1 LPGILTLGSER
12 YGSFTP
18 SEVSVDKRHVSAIVL
33 YMLAT
38 LLSLVALGVG
48 VFWAVHY
55 HSIDLLAAGCVSL
68 VLVAVTWPLY
78 SAAGLRRL
86 DAAAADKLIHP
97 ILERLDQMSILIN
110 LVSEQQLLSDK
121 AKSVA
126 FREKDR
132 EAVRRAIQEDLAK
145 GDFEGASLLA
155 DDVEKSFGYR
165 AEADHYR
172 HDIAA
177 KQQELVRKQINEV
190 VGVIDRFT
198 RSEQWNGALREAER
212 LLSMFP
218 DNEQVKNLPH
228 EIDARRQAHKKQLL
242 SSWNDAVARHDV
254 DGSIE
259 ILKQLDAYLTPAEAE
274 SMQET
279 ARGVF
284 KEKLTSLGS
293 QFSNQVRD
301 QNWAEAIK
309 TGEQIMR
316 DIPNTRAAQ
325 EVREKMDLLKQ
336 RATTP
341 AAPVATA

>member
-1 LPGILTLGSER
+1 
-12 YGSFTP
+12 
-18 SEVSVDKRHVSAIVL
+18 VDKRHISAIVL
-33 YMLAT
+33 YVLA
-38 LLSLVALGVG
+38 SLFSIAILGVG
-48 VFWAVHY
+48 VYSTVHY
-55 HSIDLLAAGCVSL
+55 HSPSLLAAGCVAL
-68 VLVAVTWPLY
+68 VLVGVTWPLY
-78 SAAGLRRL
+78 NAAGLRRL
-86 DAAAADKLIHP
+86 DSASAEKLVHP
-97 ILERLDQMSILIN
+97 ILERLDQMSILMN
-110 LVSEQQLLSDK
+110 LMSEQQLLSDR

-145 GDFEGASLLA
+145 GDFEGASTLA

-172 HDIAA
+172 NDIAA
-177 KQQELVRKQINEV
+177 KQQDVVRKQINEV
-190 VGVIDRFT
+190 VSIIDRHT

-242 SSWNDAVARHDV
+242 TSWNDAVARHDV

-284 KEKLTSLGS
+284 KEKLTALGS
-293 QFSNQVRD
+293 QFATQVRD
-301 QNWAEAIK
+301 QNWNEAIK

-316 DIPNTRAAQ
+316 DFPNTRAAQ

>member
-1 LPGILTLGSER
+1 M
-12 YGSFTP
+12 
-18 SEVSVDKRHVSAIVL
+18 DKRHLPAIVL
-33 YMLAT
+33 YVLA
-38 LLSLVALGVG
+38 SVFALAVLGIG
-48 VFWAVHY
+48 IFWAFQPSHNPG
-55 HSIDLLAAGCVSL
+55 LLAAGCVTL

-78 SAAGLRRL
+78 RSSGLRNIDSAA
-86 DAAAADKLIHP
+86 AEKLVHP
-97 ILERLDQMSILIN
+97 LAERIDQISILLN
-110 LVSEQQLLSDK
+110 LMSEQQLLSDR

-132 EAVRRAIQEDLAK
+132 EAVRRAIQEDLYK
-145 GDFEGASLLA
+145 GDFEGAATLA

-165 AEADHYR
+165 AEAEHYR
-172 HDIAA
+172 QDIAA
-177 KQQELVRKQINEV
+177 KQQEVVRKQVNEV
-190 VGVIDRFT
+190 VMVIDRYT

-242 SSWNDAVARHDV
+242 TSWNEAVARHDV

-284 KEKLTSLGS
+284 KEKLAALSS
-293 QFSNQVRD
+293 QFANQVRD
-301 QNWAEAIK
+301 QNWAEAVK
-309 TGEQIMR
+309 TGEQITR
-316 DIPNTRAAQ
+316 DFPNTRAAQ

-336 RATTP
+336 RATQP
-341 AAPVATA
+341 ATPVATA

>member
-1 LPGILTLGSER
+1 
-12 YGSFTP
+12 
-18 SEVSVDKRHVSAIVL
+18 VDKRHLSAIVL
-33 YMLAT
+33 YLFAT
-38 LLSLVALGVG
+38 VFSLLVVGAGVA
-48 VFWAVHY
+48 WAVHF
-55 HSIDLLAAGCVSL
+55 HSADLLAAGCVSL
-68 VLVAVTWPLY
+68 VLVGVTWPLY
-78 SAAGLRRL
+78 HAAGLRGINS
-86 DAAAADKLIHP
+86 AAADKLLHP
-97 ILERLDQMSILIN
+97 VIERLDEMSILIN

-132 EAVRRAIQEDLAK
+132 DVVRRAIQEDLAK
-145 GDFEGASLLA
+145 GDFEAASTLA

-165 AEADHYR
+165 GEAEHYR
-172 HDIAA
+172 QDIATR
-177 KQQELVRKQINEV
+177 QQEVVRKQINEV
-190 VGVIDRFT
+190 VSVIDRFT

-242 SSWNDAVARHDV
+242 TSWNDAVARHDV

-284 KEKLTSLGS
+284 KEKLAALGS

-301 QNWAEAIK
+301 QNWNEAVK

-316 DIPNTRAAQ
+316 DFPNTRAAQ
-325 EVREKMDLLKQ
+325 EVREKMELLKQ
-336 RATTP
+336 RATQPT
-341 AAPVATA
+341 APVATAQI